1 MSERIVQGLFQKHID
16 PHVKLAFQFALAPK
30 QAPISPDNR
39 RSRLLS
45 SSHPNPVPHLLFLK
59 FLRPLERFLLLA
71 GLGGCRTGPLHGMK
85 RRKRSCPDLF
95 RHDRGP
101 TGHPATRQACTS
113 AVRISPSRI
122 SGHPPFRSR
131 YPSPPPPDPDGCGA
145 FRRPWPRTLFPSLPG
160 SLPGSQG

>member
-16 PHVKLAFQFALAPK
+16 P
-30 QAPISPDNR
+30 QASFPVRFWLQSKRQTHRITGDQGCCPPHHPD
-39 RSRLLS
+39 
-45 SSHPNPVPHLLFLK
+45 PVPHLLFLTL
-59 FLRPLERFLLLA
+59 LRPLERFLLLA

-122 SGHPPFRSR
+122 SGHLPFRSR
-131 YPSPPPPDPDGCGA
+131 CPSPPPPDPDGCGA
-145 FRRPWPRTLFPSLPG
+145 FRRPWPRTPFPSLPG